1 MTEIAEMTCQ
11 ELTELVNAYLEG
23 ALPESD
29 QARFEEHLDICS
41 GCRAYLDQMR
51 RTISMTGTL
60 RDNTL
65 PDAVRD
71 RLLSAFRNWKT
82 GEPPDPQ

>member
-23 ALPESD
+23 TLPESD
-29 QARFEEHLDICS
+29 QGRFEAHLAICS
-41 GCRAYLDQMR
+41 GCSAYLDQMR

-71 RLLSAFRNWKT
+71 RLLSAFRTWKSD
-82 GEPPDPQ
+82 ESPDSQ

>member
-1 MTEIAEMTCQ
+1 MADIEDMSCQ

-29 QARFEEHLDICS
+29 RARFDAHLAICS
-41 GCRAYLDQMR
+41 GCRTYLDQMR

-60 RDNTL
+60 RDDTL
-65 PDAVRD
+65 PDAVKD
-71 RLLSAFRNWKT
+71 RLLSAFRTWKS
-82 GEPPDPQ
+82 GESPDSQ